1 MDPTHTLFAAAL
13 GLQEPWKIENVNF
26 DSDKSELT
34 LELGFERGAKFPDP
48 DDPSAAC
55 PVHDVREKRWRHL
68 DFFQHRTELVARV
81 PRVKNAEGKV
91 VQVEVPWA
99 RPGSGFT
106 LLMEAFVLTLCREM
120 PVAAVA
126 RLISEHDTRLWRVIH
141 HYVGEAWEK
150 SDWSEVSRISIDETS
165 TRKGHRY
172 GTGFVEIRGGEA
184 SEETLTARL
193 LFLTPGKGAD
203 TVGAFAGECR
213 RRGLDPETAITEAAI
228 DMSKAFI
235 RGTTE
240 HLPNAAICFDRFHV
254 MKLCGE
260 ACDQVRKE
268 ISRREGKLPR
278 EAMWSLRGNP
288 DRLSE
293 AALRTR
299 EALISEYAEIGRALA
314 LREFLQDTWRY
325 ASRDLAEEHL
335 SRFCSWAQRS
345 RLQPFVELAR
355 TLRRHWDGILNYYHH
370 YATSA
375 LIESINGKLQLARR
389 KARGYRNFANFRA
402 IAYWIAGDLEPLPA
416 THTI

>member
-13 GLQEPWKIENVNF
+13 GLEEPWKIEKVEF
-26 DSDKSELT
+26 DSDSGQLT
-34 LELGFERGAKFPDP
+34 LGIGFEKGARFPDP
-48 DDPSAAC
+48 DDPSASC
-55 PVHDVREKRWRHL
+55 PVHDVKEKRWRHL

-81 PRVKNAEGKV
+81 PRVRKGDGKV

-126 RLISEHDTRLWRVIH
+126 RLIGEHDTRLWRVIH
-141 HYVGEAWEK
+141 HYVGEAWERA
-150 SDWSEVSRISIDETS
+150 DWGQVSRISIDETS

-172 GTGFVEIRGGEA
+172 GTAFVEIRGGEA
-184 SEETLTARL
+184 SEEALSARL
-193 LFLTPGKGAD
+193 LYLTPGKGAD
-203 TVGAFAGECR
+203 TVGSFAGECR
-213 RRGLDPETAITEAAI
+213 RRGLEPETAIEEAAI

-235 RGTTE
+235 SGAKE
-240 HLPNAAICFDRFHV
+240 HLPNASICFDRFHV

-268 ISRREGKLPR
+268 VSRRGAKLPR
-278 EAMWSLRGNP
+278 EAMWALRGNP

-293 AALRTR
+293 AALKTR
-299 EALISEYAEIGRALA
+299 ETLIAQYAEIGRSLA

-325 ASRDLAEEHL
+325 ASRDLAETHL
-335 SRFCSWAQRS
+335 QQFCSWAQRC
-345 RLQPFVELAR
+345 RLRPFVELGR
-355 TLRRHWDGILNYYHH
+355 TLKRHWDGILNYYHH

-375 LIESINGKLQLARR
+375 LIESINGRIQLARR

-402 IAYWIAGDLEPLPA
+402 IAYWITGDLEPLPS
-416 THTI
+416 THSI

>member
-1 MDPTHTLFAAAL
+1 MDPTHSLFAAAL

-26 DSDKSELT
+26 DSDNGQLT

-48 DDPSAAC
+48 GNPSAVC

-68 DFFQHRTELVARV
+68 DLFQHRTELVARV

-91 VQVEVPWA
+91 IQVDVPWA

-126 RLISEHDTRLWRVIH
+126 RLIGEHDTRLWQVIH

-150 SDWSEVSRISIDETS
+150 SDWSELSRISIDETA

-184 SEETLTARL
+184 SEEARSARR
-193 LFLTPGKGAD
+193 LFLTPGKGSD
-203 TVGAFAGECR
+203 TVESFAGECR
-213 RRGLDPETAITEAAI
+213 RRGLEPETAIEEAVI
-228 DMSKAFI
+228 DMSRAFI
-235 RGTTE
+235 RGTAE

-260 ACDQVRKE
+260 ACDKVRKE

-278 EAMWSLRGNP
+278 EAMWSLRDNP

-299 EALISEYAEIGRALA
+299 EALISEYTEIGRALA
-314 LREFLQDTWRY
+314 
-325 ASRDLAEEHL
+325 
-335 SRFCSWAQRS
+335 
-345 RLQPFVELAR
+345 
-355 TLRRHWDGILNYYHH
+355 
-370 YATSA
+370 
-375 LIESINGKLQLARR
+375 
-389 KARGYRNFANFRA
+389 
-402 IAYWIAGDLEPLPA
+402 
-416 THTI
+416 